1 MRPQVTK
8 NRENDMIKKIIAV
21 VLIVLTGGGWFYLD
35 YLNKQQLQE
44 AEELRAAMEQA
55 RAQALTHQRS
65 QSSSSLG
72 NRQAGSLQPKT
83 EK

>member
-1 MRPQVTK
+1 
-8 NRENDMIKKIIAV
+8 
-21 VLIVLTGGGWFYLD
+21 
-35 YLNKQQLQE
+35 LQE

-55 RAQALTHQRS
+55 RAQALAHQRT

>member
-1 MRPQVTK
+1 MV
-8 NRENDMIKKIIAV
+8 KKAIAV

-35 YLNKQQLQE
+35 YLNRQQLQE
-44 AEELRAAMEQA
+44 AEELRRAVEQV
-55 RAQALTHQRS
+55 RAQALAHQRN

-72 NRQAGSLQPKT
+72 NRQAGSLQPKM

>member
-1 MRPQVTK
+1 
-8 NRENDMIKKIIAV
+8 MIKKIIAV
-21 VLIVLTGGGWFYLD
+21 VLIVLTGGGWLYLD

-55 RAQALTHQRS
+55 RAQALAQAHQRS

-72 NRQAGSLQPKT
+72 NRQAGSLQPKM

>member
-1 MRPQVTK
+1 
-8 NRENDMIKKIIAV
+8 MIKKIIAV

-55 RAQALTHQRS
+55 RAQAAHQRS

>member
-1 MRPQVTK
+1 MV
-8 NRENDMIKKIIAV
+8 KKAIAV

-44 AEELRAAMEQA
+44 AKELRRAVEQV
-55 RAQALTHQRS
+55 RAQALAQALQHS

-72 NRQAGSLQPKT
+72 NRQAGSLQPKM